1 MNLDLEQLKALAE
14 AATKG
19 PWKHYGL
26 DGGHLVFED
35 AAGSSIASS
44 IGRNHVGNAKYIAAA
59 NPERILALIAENERL
74 AHSRK
79 DEERFAWLV
88 ELKNPAGPCWATAS
102 GELTNDANKA
112 LNFSRKEDADSFI
125 SVIETATFGDG
136 VFGIYRKYLSAY
148 SFFSTEHAFGL
159 AANRP

>member
-1 MNLDLEQLKALAE
+1 MPGAEMTEQLKALAE

-44 IGRNHVGNAKYIAAA
+44 IGRNHVENAKYIAAA

-74 AHSRK
+74 TQANLDLTTTLR
-79 DEERFAWLV
+79 L
-88 ELKNPAGPCWATAS
+88 ATKRRSEPDS
-102 GELTNDANKA
+102 GMEIMKL
-112 LNFSRKEDADSFI
+112 
-125 SVIETATFGDG
+125 
-136 VFGIYRKYLSAY
+136 
-148 SFFSTEHAFGL
+148 
-159 AANRP
+159 